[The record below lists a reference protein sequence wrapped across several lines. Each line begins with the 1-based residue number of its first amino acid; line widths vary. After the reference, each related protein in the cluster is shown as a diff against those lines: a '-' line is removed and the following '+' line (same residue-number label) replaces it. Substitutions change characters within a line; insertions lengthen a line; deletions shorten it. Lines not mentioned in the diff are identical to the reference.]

1 MKQPEAYSKTVHSRT
16 QRPTFIVND
25 ERPPASVSAHF
36 FLAIRMMTLGK
47 EWFGFVYLLV
57 VRITPM
63 MVVLG

>member
-1 MKQPEAYSKTVHSRT
+1 MKQPEAYSKTILSKS

-25 ERPPASVSAHF
+25 GWPLASVSAHF
-36 FLAIRMMTLGK
+36 FLAIRTMTLGK
-47 EWFGFVYLLV
+47 EWFCFVYLLV